1 MSLVWWAGK
10 GKRTTRRNDRKK
22 KRELARIRIR
32 MNAFYAACPDTLV
45 PQKQLLLDLVTSYRS
60 FSLGNNWKRML
71 LFFSNYK
78 LLLTVKRYSTL
89 RKYLFC
95 LKMFVKIK

>member
-1 MSLVWWAGK
+1 
-10 GKRTTRRNDRKK
+10 
-22 KRELARIRIR
+22 

-78 LLLTVKRYSTL
+78 LLLTVKRYSTG
-89 RKYLFC
+89 RKPRFC
-95 LKMFVKIK
+95 LKMFGQASNRWQVTPIHPRTGKD